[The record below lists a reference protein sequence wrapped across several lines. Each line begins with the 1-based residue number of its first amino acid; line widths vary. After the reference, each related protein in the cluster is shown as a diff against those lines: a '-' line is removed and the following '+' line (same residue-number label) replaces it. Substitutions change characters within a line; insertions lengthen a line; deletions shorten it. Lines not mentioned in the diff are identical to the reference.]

1 MAVKDSGSGNRQDV
15 RRAWG
20 SALAGP
26 LCAEVIRA
34 GLNTGRYIKRY
45 MPTSSK
51 QDYYELLGVPR
62 KATAKDIRTAFRKLA
77 RKYHPDLN
85 PGDKSA
91 EEKFKQL
98 QEAYDVLSDTKKRD
112 MYDQYGF
119 YSDNAPPSGYGGGT
133 DAGAGNVNFDFGG
146 FDFGGQQGAGS
157 SFRDL
162 FGQFFGGRRGAAA
175 MEPEE
180 EPGGD
185 LEYQIEIDF
194 RDSVRG
200 AVKKL
205 QITRMDACETCHGT
219 GAVGSPQT
227 CPTCNGSGSV
237 QQTAGKMRFNVPCS
251 RCGGTGKL
259 RTACRTCGGEGRVR
273 RTETIEV
280 RIPAGVA
287 NGGRVRVPGKGN
299 AGKMGAPAGGLYLQV
314 VVRPHAYFERR
325 GNDLYTK
332 VPVTVPE
339 ASLGGKIEVPTIDGR
354 SLVRI
359 PPGTNSGSTLRLK
372 EKGVPHGK
380 SGARGDQYVEI
391 QVVVPEPTD
400 ERVRHLMKELE
411 EIAPADPRKY
421 LFGRAG
427 V

>member
-1 MAVKDSGSGNRQDV
+1 
-15 RRAWG
+15 
-20 SALAGP
+20 
-26 LCAEVIRA
+26 
-34 GLNTGRYIKRY
+34 
-45 MPTSSK
+45 MPTTAK

-62 KATAKDIRTAFRKLA
+62 KAGAKDIRAAFRKLA

-98 QEAYDVLSDTKKRD
+98 QEAYDVLSDSKKRQ

-119 YSDNAPPSGYGGGT
+119 YSDNLPPGGPG
-133 DAGAGNVNFDFGG
+133 GAGSHGGEYVVNFDCGG
-146 FDFGGQQGAGS
+146 FDFGGGSGAAGGGS

-162 FGQFFGGRRGAAA
+162 FSQFFSSGRGSAG
-175 MEPEE
+175 MEPEH

-185 LEYQIEIDF
+185 LEYQLEIDF
-194 RDSVRG
+194 WDAVRG

-205 QITRMDACETCHGT
+205 SITRLDTCETCHGT

-227 CPTCNGSGSV
+227 CPTCHGTGTI
-237 QQTAGKMRFNVPCS
+237 QQQAGKMKFNVPCT

-259 RTACRTCGGEGRVR
+259 RTMCRACNGEGRVR
-273 RTETIEV
+273 RTETVDV

-287 NGGRVRVPGKGN
+287 SGARLRVAGKGN
-299 AGKMGAPAGGLYLQV
+299 AGTMGAPAGDLYLRILV
-314 VVRPHAYFERR
+314 KAHDFFERR

-332 VPVTVPE
+332 IPVTVPE
-339 ASLGGKIEVPTIDGR
+339 ATLGAKIEVPTIDGR

-359 PPGTNSGSTLRLK
+359 PPGTDSGKTLRLK
-372 EKGVPHGK
+372 EKGVPGARN
-380 SGARGDQYVEI
+380 GARGDQYAEI
-391 QVVVPEPTD
+391 QVVVPKPTD
-400 ERVRHLMKELE
+400 ERVRNLMKDLE
-411 EIAPADPRKY
+411 TLDPQYPRQN
-421 LFGRAG
+421 LFSKAG